1 MTIGPSA
8 ESQDSHRFDDDDEG
22 WEERWGVVGS
32 ILFVVG

>member
-8 ESQDSHRFDDDDEG
+8 ESQDSHLFGDDEG